1 MGKMPT
7 PFESA
12 SFLKTSVRFQR
23 GELHSFGAFV
33 TCDVLLPLCSH
44 INAPLKCGRTGLSK
58 LLCLLA
64 QLCCL
69 SLVVG
74 NEIKQPQ
81 EDVAMTSPLSYGL
94 KNAHNWIG

>member
-12 SFLKTSVRFQR
+12 LLLKTSVRIQR
-23 GELHSFGAFV
+23 REQRWFCAFV
-33 TCDVLLPLCSH
+33 TCDVLLPLCSD
-44 INAPLKCGRTGLSK
+44 INAPEKCGRTGLSK

-69 SLVVG
+69 SLVVEMKSNNLG
-74 NEIKQPQ
+74 K
-81 EDVAMTSPLSYGL
+81 TSP
-94 KNAHNWIG
+94 